1 MSELRFDKEVILM
14 HLEAADYTEV
24 LQHMGENLAKH
35 QYVKDSFIP
44 AIVEREK
51 EFATGLP
58 TAGVSVAIPHTDAV
72 HVNHKTIS
80 IATLKK
86 PVDFVIMGEESE
98 TTPVQIVFMLAMDE
112 PHSQL
117 KLLQDLMKIFQEENF
132 LNQLL
137 QTDNASEMQ
146 KQLADK
152 LDLPNFKGGEKL

>member
-14 HLEAADYTEV
+14 NLEAADYIEV
-24 LQHMGENLAKH
+24 LQQMGANLAKH

-44 AIVEREK
+44 AIIKREK

-80 IATLKK
+80 IATLKN
-86 PVDFVIMGEESE
+86 PVDFVIMGEETE

-117 KLLQDLMKIFQEENF
+117 KLLQDLMKIFQEGTF
-132 LNQLL
+132 LNQFL
-137 QTDNASEMQ
+137 QTNNASELQ
-146 KQLADK
+146 KQVADK
-152 LDLPNFKGGEKL
+152 LHLHDFKGGEKL